1 MTGIVYICGAGPGD
15 PKLMTVRAMEL
26 LKSCDVI
33 LYDRLVGQE
42 IIEQIPKSAEKVYVG
57 RAVGDPTTH
66 QRRTN
71 ELMARYAK
79 KGKSVLRLKGGDP
92 FIFGRGAEEAEY
104 LLERQ
109 VRFEIIPGITS
120 AIAGPAY
127 AGIPL
132 THRRHSSAVVIA
144 TGHEGVD
151 NKGDVS
157 VDWKRLAGAV
167 DTVVV
172 MMGIG
177 QLEQISQD
185 LVEGGM
191 KESTKIA
198 IIETGT
204 TEKQRVVMGT
214 LATAAKVAQKS
225 GIKPPAIVV
234 VGRVASLHE
243 KIAWFGGG
251 KGARPGR

>member
-198 IIETGT
+198 IIENGT

>member
-1 MTGIVYICGAGPGD
+1 
-15 PKLMTVRAMEL
+15 
-26 LKSCDVI
+26 
-33 LYDRLVGQE
+33 
-42 IIEQIPKSAEKVYVG
+42 
-57 RAVGDPTTH
+57 
-66 QRRTN
+66 
-71 ELMARYAK
+71 
-79 KGKSVLRLKGGDP
+79 
-92 FIFGRGAEEAEY
+92 
-104 LLERQ
+104 
-109 VRFEIIPGITS
+109 
-120 AIAGPAY
+120 
-127 AGIPL
+127 
-132 THRRHSSAVVIA
+132 
-144 TGHEGVD
+144 
-151 NKGDVS
+151 VS

-191 KESTKIA
+191 KSSTKIA
-198 IIETGT
+198 IIENGT